1 MREIFPTPPP
11 LVQNQFES
19 IRELFTKNVVP
30 SYGRFDLAL
39 DHGAGSYVFDV
50 AGKRYLDLG
59 GGIAVNCLGHAHPA
73 ITDALVEQSKKLIH
87 VSNLYFTEPQGK
99 LAAELVKRIGAG
111 KVFFSNSGAEANE
124 GLFKLARKFGHDEGR
139 FEILTAT
146 NSFHGRTLAGI
157 AATGQE
163 KVKKGFE
170 PMMPG
175 FRHIPFNDLDAARN
189 SISPATVAIMIEG
202 VQGEGGVTPA
212 TPEFLLGL
220 RALCDEKKL
229 LLLMDAVQDGH
240 FRTGKFQ
247 SFQRILEGINVAQAF
262 QPAGSGSFPTPG
274 NTELES
280 SVNRQTG
287 MSASQFLPDGLSMA
301 KSLGGG
307 FPIGAFWV
315 RAPFAD
321 LLGAGTH
328 GTTFGGT
335 PLACAVALKILS
347 VIEQEKLDEQA
358 RKLGDWTL
366 NELQRLA
373 KNYPGVVKNARGLG
387 FMLGLELAEKI
398 PAFASSDKSAAIQ
411 FTNRLHAAGVMVIPA
426 GTQVIRLLP
435 PLNLKPQEA
444 GEGISKIEEVIKSLA

>member
-1 MREIFPTPPP
+1 MKEIVPAPPAI
-11 LVQNQFES
+11 VRNDYES
-19 IRELFTKNVVP
+19 VRELFAKNVVP
-30 SYGRFDLAL
+30 SYGRFELVL
-39 DHGAGSYVFDV
+39 SHGAGSYVFDV

-59 GGIAVNCLGHAHPA
+59 SGIAVCCLGHAHPA
-73 ITDALVEQSKKLIH
+73 ITEALVEQSKKLIH

-99 LAAELVKRIGAG
+99 LAAEIVKRIGPG
-111 KVFFSNSGAEANE
+111 KVFFCNSGAEANE

-157 AATGQE
+157 AATGQD

-175 FRHIPFNDLDAARN
+175 FRHVPFNDLAAARAA
-189 SISPATVAIMIEG
+189 ISPATVAIMIEG

-212 TPEFLLGL
+212 TPEYLLGL

-229 LLLMDAVQDGH
+229 LLLMDGVQCGH
-240 FRTGKFQ
+240 YRTGKFQ
-247 SFQRILEGINVAQAF
+247 SFQRILENC
-262 QPAGSGSFPTPG
+262 SSRG
-274 NTELES
+274 NEALTSKNEMEQSLL
-280 SVNRQTG
+280 T
-287 MSASQFLPDGLSMA
+287 SAATDFLPDGLSMA

-328 GTTFGGT
+328 GTTYGGT
-335 PLACAVALKILS
+335 PLACAVALKILE
-347 VIEQEKLDEQA
+347 VIEQEKLAEQA
-358 RKLGDWTL
+358 RKLGDWL
-366 NELQRLA
+366 KSEIERLA
-373 KNYPGVVKNARGLG
+373 RTYPAVIKSARGMGFILG
-387 FMLGLELAEKI
+387 MELAEKI
-398 PAFASSDKSAAIQ
+398 PAFAASDKSAALQ
-411 FTNRLHAAGVMVIPA
+411 FVNRLHAAGVLTIPA
-426 GTQVIRLLP
+426 GTNIVRLLP

-444 GEGISKIEEVIKSLA
+444 GEGVSKIEEVVKSLV

>member
-1 MREIFPTPPP
+1 MKEIFPTPPP

-19 IRELFTKNVVP
+19 VRELFTKNVVP

-39 DHGAGSYVFDV
+39 SHGAGSYVFDV
-50 AGKRYLDLG
+50 VGKRYLDLG

-87 VSNLYFTEPQGK
+87 VSNLYYTEPQGK
-99 LAAELVKRIGAG
+99 LAAELVKRIGTG

-170 PMMPG
+170 PMTPG
-175 FRHIPFNDLDAARN
+175 FRHIPFNDLAAARN
-189 SISPATVAIMIEG
+189 SISPATVAILIEG

-220 RALCDEKKL
+220 RVLCDEKNL
-229 LLLMDAVQDGH
+229 LLFMDAVQDGH

-247 SFQRILEGINVAQAF
+247 SFQRILENI
-262 QPAGSGSFPTPG
+262 SGG
-274 NTELES
+274 EK
-280 SVNRQTG
+280 
-287 MSASQFLPDGLSMA
+287 FLPDGLSMA

-321 LLGAGTH
+321 LLGPGTH
-328 GTTFGGT
+328 ATTFGGT
-335 PLACAVALKILS
+335 PLACAVALKILE
-347 VIEQEKLDEQA
+347 VIEVEKLDENA
-358 RKLGDWTL
+358 RKLGEWMKS
-366 NELQRLA
+366 ELERLV
-373 KNYPGVVKNARGLG
+373 KIYPTVVKNARGFG
-387 FMLGLELAEKI
+387 FMLGFELAEKI
-398 PAFASSDKSAAIQ
+398 PAFAASDKSAAIQ
-411 FTNRLHAAGVMVIPA
+411 FVNRLHAIGVLTIPA

-435 PLNLKPQEA
+435 SLNLKPQEG